1 MAQRRKY
8 KMYGSQFNIAAS
20 ILFLVIQLSAYNLL
34 AQSEKLATIKLDFI
48 KTDSTKTCQATVT
61 SDGKPVAGTEIHLYV
76 KRMYS
81 LLPIGKAV
89 ATDST
94 GVASIDFPKDLPGD
108 KNNMLTVIAKIES
121 DEHYGS
127 VEAESEV
134 KWGVPLNNEAYPWS
148 DRSLSASREKA
159 PMFLVIA
166 SISIILV
173 IWGTI
178 CYVIFQLF
186 KIKRSVK
193 ASKAFKAQH

>member
-1 MAQRRKY
+1 MVHRRKN
-8 KMYGSQFNIAAS
+8 KMYRSQFNIAAL
-20 ILFLVIQLSAYNLL
+20 IFFLVIQLCAYDLF
-34 AQSEKLATIKLDFI
+34 AQAEKLATIKLDFI

-61 SDGKPVAGTEIHLYV
+61 SDGKPVAGTDIHLYV

-89 ATDST
+89 TTDST

-121 DEHYGS
+121 DEHYGN
-127 VEAESEV
+127 VETESEV
-134 KWGVPLNNEAYPWS
+134 KWGVPLNNETYPWS
-148 DRSLSASREKA
+148 SRSLSASREKA
-159 PMFLVIA
+159 PMFLVVA
-166 SISIILV
+166 SILIILV

-186 KIKRSVK
+186 RIKRTVK
-193 ASKAFKAQH
+193 QLKSISKS